1 VSREIKSN
9 SLVNLIRFFMMFYQ
23 TKNKMTLSWKEL
35 VCHGLLKKVGD
46 PSLVKDLLK
55 MIMKGRFSFLEEE
68 ARGFHSRSVGPV
80 VDVYR
85 DEWRYWGHRQPSDQC
100 LHAIAGYEERHARLR
115 RSAASRAELW
125 LTAIRYKNVKKE
137 LRSSWE
143 ERMPR
148 KRKDSILIAVG
159 AGEKGWEPEDGLL
172 DLLSDDG
179 VLLREQKYIAKCQWY
194 QGIHEGRYYL
204 FWHKD
209 SFRAAAHCS
218 DGLSCSP
225 PSERD
230 IRKASIDI
238 NVIEE
243 KKHIDDMFIKD

>member
-1 VSREIKSN
+1 MSFNK
-9 SLVNLIRFFMMFYQ
+9 Q
-23 TKNKMTLSWKEL
+23 TVMTLSWKEL

-55 MIMKGRFSFLEEE
+55 MIMKERWLFLEEE
-68 ARGFHSRSVGPV
+68 AREFHTGSVGPV

-85 DEWRYWGHRQPSDQC
+85 DERRYWGHRQPSDQC
-100 LHAIAGYEERHARLR
+100 FHAIAGYEERHARLK

-125 LTAIRYKNVKKE
+125 LTAIRYKNLKKE
-137 LRSSWE
+137 LLSSWE
-143 ERMPR
+143 KRMPR
-148 KRKDSILIAVG
+148 KRKDSILIAI
-159 AGEKGWEPEDGLL
+159 GEKGWEPEDGLL
-172 DLLSDDG
+172 NLLSDDG

-225 PSERD
+225 PSEKD
-230 IRKASIDI
+230 ILRASIDI
-238 NVIEE
+238 NVIKE
-243 KKHIDDMFIKD
+243 KKHIDDMFLKD

>member
-1 VSREIKSN
+1 
-9 SLVNLIRFFMMFYQ
+9 
-23 TKNKMTLSWKEL
+23 MTLSWKEL
-35 VCHGLLKKVGD
+35 VCHGLLKKVRE
-46 PSLVKDLLK
+46 PSLVKDILK
-55 MIMKGRFSFLEEE
+55 IAMKGRWLFLEEE
-68 ARGFHSRSVGPV
+68 ARKFHTGIIGPV

-85 DEWRYWGHRQPSDQC
+85 DERHYWGYRVPTDQAF
-100 LHAIAGYEERHARLR
+100 HAIAGYEKRHPP
-115 RSAASRAELW
+115 ELW
-125 LTAIRYKNVKKE
+125 QTAIRYKNLKKE

-159 AGEKGWEPEDGLL
+159 TGEKGWEPEDGLL

-179 VLLREQKYIAKCQWY
+179 VLLREQKAKCQWY

-225 PSERD
+225 PSEKD
-230 IRKASIDI
+230 ILRASIDI
-238 NVIEE
+238 NVIKE
-243 KKHIDDMFIKD
+243 KKHIDDMF

>member
-1 VSREIKSN
+1 
-9 SLVNLIRFFMMFYQ
+9 
-23 TKNKMTLSWKEL
+23 MTLSWKEL
-35 VCHGLLKKVGD
+35 VFHGLLKKVGD
-46 PSLVKDLLK
+46 PSLAKELLK
-55 MIMKGRFSFLEEE
+55 IVMKERFSFLEEE
-68 ARGFHSRSVGPV
+68 ARWFHTGIIGPV

-100 LHAIAGYEERHARLR
+100 FHAIAGYEKRHPP
-115 RSAASRAELW
+115 ELW

-137 LRSSWE
+137 LLSSWE

-148 KRKDSILIAVG
+148 KRKDSILTSLIG
-159 AGEKGWEPEDGLL
+159 AEGWEPEDGLL

-243 KKHIDDMFIKD
+243 KKHIDDMF

>member
-1 VSREIKSN
+1 
-9 SLVNLIRFFMMFYQ
+9 
-23 TKNKMTLSWKEL
+23 MTLSWKEL

-55 MIMKGRFSFLEEE
+55 MIMKERWLFLEEE
-68 ARGFHSRSVGPV
+68 AREFHTGIIGPV

-85 DEWRYWGHRQPSDQC
+85 DEWCYWGHRVPTDQAF
-100 LHAIAGYEERHARLR
+100 HAIAGYEKRHHP
-115 RSAASRAELW
+115 ELW
-125 LTAIRYKNVKKE
+125 LTSIRYKNVKKE

-148 KRKDSILIAVG
+148 KRRESILASLIRA
-159 AGEKGWEPEDGLL
+159 EGWEPEDGLKG
-172 DLLSDDG
+172 LLSDDG
-179 VLLREQKYIAKCQWY
+179 VLLREQKAKCQWY

-209 SFRAAAHCS
+209 SFRAAARFS

-225 PSERD
+225 PSEKD
-230 IRKASIDI
+230 ILRASIDI
-238 NVIEE
+238 NVIKE
-243 KKHIDDMFIKD
+243 KKHIDDMFLKD

>member
-1 VSREIKSN
+1 
-9 SLVNLIRFFMMFYQ
+9 
-23 TKNKMTLSWKEL
+23 MTLSWKEL
-35 VCHGLLKKVGD
+35 VCHGILAKVGD

-55 MIMKGRFSFLEEE
+55 MVMKERWLFLEEE
-68 ARGFHSRSVGPV
+68 ARGFHTGIIGPV

-100 LHAIAGYEERHARLR
+100 FHAIAGYEERHARLK
-115 RSAASRAELW
+115 RSATSRAELW
-125 LTAIRYKNVKKE
+125 RTAIRYKNVKKE

-148 KRKDSILIAVG
+148 KRKDSILIALNDR
-159 AGEKGWEPEDGLL
+159 EKGWEPEDGLRE
-172 DLLSDDG
+172 LLSDDG
-179 VLLREQKYIAKCQWY
+179 SLLHTQQVIAKCQWY
-194 QGIHEGRYYL
+194 KGFHEGRYYL

-209 SFRAAAHCS
+209 SFRTAAHFS

-230 IRKASIDI
+230 ILRASIDI
-238 NVIEE
+238 NVIKE
-243 KKHIDDMFIKD
+243 KKHIDDMFLKD

>member
-1 VSREIKSN
+1 
-9 SLVNLIRFFMMFYQ
+9 
-23 TKNKMTLSWKEL
+23 MTLSWKEL
-35 VCHGLLKKVGD
+35 VCHGLLVKVGE
-46 PSLVKDLLK
+46 PSLVKDILK
-55 MIMKGRFSFLEEE
+55 IAMKGRWLFLEEDG
-68 ARGFHSRSVGPV
+68 RGFHTGIIGPV

-85 DEWRYWGHRQPSDQC
+85 DERRYWGHRVPTDQAF
-100 LHAIAGYEERHARLR
+100 HAIAGYEKRHPP
-115 RSAASRAELW
+115 ELW
-125 LTAIRYKNVKKE
+125 LTAIRYKNLKKE
-137 LRSSWE
+137 LLSSWG

-159 AGEKGWEPEDGLL
+159 AGEGWEPEDGLL
-172 DLLSDDG
+172 NLLSDDG

-225 PSERD
+225 PSEKD
-230 IRKASIDI
+230 ILRASIDI
-238 NVIEE
+238 NVIKE
-243 KKHIDDMFIKD
+243 KKHIDDMF

>member
-1 VSREIKSN
+1 
-9 SLVNLIRFFMMFYQ
+9 
-23 TKNKMTLSWKEL
+23 MTLSWKEL
-35 VCHGLLKKVGD
+35 VCHGLLKKVRE
-46 PSLVKDLLK
+46 PSLVKDILK
-55 MIMKGRFSFLEEE
+55 IAMKGRWLFLEEE
-68 ARGFHSRSVGPV
+68 ARWFHTGIIGPV

-100 LHAIAGYEERHARLR
+100 FHAIAGYEERHARLK

-125 LTAIRYKNVKKE
+125 LTAIRYKNLKKE

-148 KRKDSILIAVG
+148 KRKDSILIALDDR
-159 AGEKGWEPEDGLL
+159 EKEWEPEDGLAC
-172 DLLSDDG
+172 LLSDDG

-209 SFRAAAHCS
+209 SFRAAARFS

-238 NVIEE
+238 NVIKG
-243 KKHIDDMFIKD
+243 KKHIDDMFLKE